1 MIEALTAMSLDQRL
15 TELSFAEVLVHKSK
29 KMREQKKENEIASK
43 ELFDQGLPHAM
54 AMMAINAQETKKVNK
69 EVAFLNDMLHPDSVY
84 EPASFT
90 AMKAAKKYFTN

>member
-1 MIEALTAMSLDQRL
+1 
-15 TELSFAEVLVHKSK
+15 
-29 KMREQKKENEIASK
+29 
-43 ELFDQGLPHAM
+43 M